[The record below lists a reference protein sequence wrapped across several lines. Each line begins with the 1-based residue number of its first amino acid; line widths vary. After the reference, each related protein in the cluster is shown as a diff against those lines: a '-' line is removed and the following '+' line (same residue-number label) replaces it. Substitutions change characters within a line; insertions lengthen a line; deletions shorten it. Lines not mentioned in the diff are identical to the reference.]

1 MATITT
7 SIEADDS
14 EMTLGFSAGGVE
26 AHALNSK
33 ISGNKNLFFMNDF
46 WPKVVATF

>member
-14 EMTLGFSAGGVE
+14 EMTLGFSAGGVD
-26 AHALNSK
+26 AHALINSANK
-33 ISGNKNLFFMNDF
+33 INKRRFIIWLLT
-46 WPKVVATF
+46 KAVAIF